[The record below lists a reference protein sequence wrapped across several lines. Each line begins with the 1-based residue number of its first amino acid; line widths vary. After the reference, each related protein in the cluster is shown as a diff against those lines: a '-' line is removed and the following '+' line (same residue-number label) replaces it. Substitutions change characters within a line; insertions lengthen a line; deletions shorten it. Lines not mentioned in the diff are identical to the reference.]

1 MPSLNLFIHPTD
13 FLYMLWPTPTPVP
26 AAPLVTGYRL
36 RYFVEADAGAY
47 CALVNLDRWEDT
59 GWRCSEYSLRDMR
72 IRAVPRGFF
81 VIEAADGALV
91 ATAIARHRPDADT
104 YYFPDGGEV
113 CLVFV
118 HPAHRRQGLGQAVTT
133 ATVQRLQEIGYQNIY
148 LNVMDQRLPALQL
161 YFTLGFQPLLYNAG
175 VMARWRQICT
185 TLGHPFAAAQW
196 PQQVHLADEGN
207 NSA

>member
-1 MPSLNLFIHPTD
+1 MASLNLFTQPPD
-13 FLYMLWPTPTPVP
+13 FLYMLWPASQPPPMVTLP
-26 AAPLVTGYRL
+26 AAYRL
-36 RYFVEADAGAY
+36 RRFTEADADAY

-59 GWRCSEYSLRDMR
+59 GWRCREYSLRDMR

-81 VIEAADGALV
+81 VITAADGALV
-91 ATAIARHRPDADT
+91 STAIARHRPDADT

-118 HPAHRRQGLGQAVTT
+118 HPAHRRLGLGQAVTT

-161 YFTLGFQPLLYNAG
+161 YFALGFQPLLYNAG
-175 VMARWRQICT
+175 VVARWRQICT
-185 TLGHPFAAAQW
+185 TLGQPFAAVHW
-196 PQQVHLADEGN
+196 PQQAHLADERN
-207 NSA
+207 NPA